1 MPKSDPMVF
10 MEISRAEEKDVKE
23 ILPFI
28 QLEFSYAK
36 ITKEK
41 LLQKINK
48 KNFRV
53 FKAVETGKIMGFL
66 ELEKLDYN
74 TARINGLSVNAEQ
87 RKKGFGKQLIEFAI
101 GYLKKK
107 NIRRILLLVK
117 QSNTEAKKLYAES
130 GFQFNG
136 LLENKIENETIE
148 ELELDLHPEE
158 EETPSYI
165 G

>member
-1 MPKSDPMVF
+1 
-10 MEISRAEEKDVKE
+10 MEILRAEEKDVKE
-23 ILPFI
+23 ILPLI
-28 QLEFSYAK
+28 QREFSYAK
-36 ITKEK
+36 MTAEK
-41 LLQKINK
+41 ALHRIHK
-48 KNFRV
+48 KNFRL
-53 FKAVETGKIMGFL
+53 FKAVENKKIIGFL

-117 QSNTEAKKLYAES
+117 QSNTEAKKLYAEA